1 MINIAISLLWRNRK
15 GEITVYDMQDE
26 SLNKSIIL
34 FEDFPVRR
42 KWVEEEEKWYFAI
55 VDIVAILSESTD
67 PAGYLKDMRRR
78 DEALSEGWGQ
88 IATPLAIETKGG
100 PQKANCADIE
110 GIFRIIQSIP
120 SRKAEPFKQW
130 PARVGYER
138 LKETVNPELAVN
150 RARENWKKMGAPDK
164 WIEQRMRGQEIRNKL
179 TDYWQGSGVKIGL
192 EYAKLTDIIH

>member
-130 PARVGYER
+130 LARVGYER